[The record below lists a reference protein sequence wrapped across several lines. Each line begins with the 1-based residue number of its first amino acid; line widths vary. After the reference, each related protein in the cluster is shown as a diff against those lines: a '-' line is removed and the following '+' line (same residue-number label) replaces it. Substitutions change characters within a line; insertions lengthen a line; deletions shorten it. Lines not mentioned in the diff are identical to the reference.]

1 MSDLFRNTVRVWRC
15 PECGRSTTAPTED
28 GYGQDYC
35 PEEDCGAELGR
46 CDYRDARYVTVA
58 VYSVSLAYGGPEEG
72 GWHYHVGSLV
82 PGTQRSF
89 TDEDQSQAEVYQSAM
104 LHRYREDE
112 GWMRHQDERMQVHV
126 FYEEPA
132 PAGFPRVRPRYC

>member
-1 MSDLFRNTVRVWRC
+1 MSVLYRNTVRVWSC
-15 PECGRSTTAPTED
+15 SGCGRSTTSPLED
-28 GYGQDYC
+28 GYGSVHC
-35 PEEDCGAELGR
+35 PEEDCGAELSL
-46 CDYRDARYVTVA
+46 CETRDARYVTVA
-58 VYSVSLAYGGPEEG
+58 VYSVGLAYGGPEEG

-104 LHRYREDE
+104 LHRYRDEQTWVRVFCEED
-112 GWMRHQDERMQVHV
+112 
-126 FYEEPA
+126 A